1 MKEISLVVPMYN
13 EEEMI
18 PLFFEEINKVLNKL
32 VDYKF
37 EIVCVND
44 GSKDNTLSLLKKKRQ
59 EQSNIHIVSFSR
71 NFGHESAVAA
81 GIKAARGEA
90 VIVMDADLQD
100 PPKLIP
106 ELINKWEE
114 GYQVVNAKRVDRKKD
129 SWMKRNTAAAFY
141 KVISKLS
148 GKTKIPENVGNYRL
162 LDRVVV
168 DQVNLLKEKNRVFR
182 VMVPYVGYKVID
194 VEFKREERP
203 KGKTHYNYKSMFT
216 LAGNSIT
223 SASIIP
229 LKWSFKVGIFLTCLF
244 SVLFVADITLWVI
257 SNFINWPLDVI
268 PYSTL
273 AIIFSMFLCLG
284 ILLFFIGILCEYV
297 GRIMIETQD
306 RPIYYVDEDI
316 KAD

>member
-18 PLFFEEINKVLNKL
+18 PLFFEEINKVLNSL
-32 VDYKF
+32 TDYKF

-44 GSKDNTLSLLKKKRQ
+44 GSKDKTLSLLKEKRKIQ
-59 EQSNIHIVSFSR
+59 TNIHIVSFSR
-71 NFGHESAVAA
+71 NFGHESAVAS
-81 GIKAARGEA
+81 GIKASRGDA
-90 VIVMDADLQD
+90 IIVMDADLQD

-106 ELINKWEE
+106 ELIKRWEE

-168 DQVNLLKEKNRVFR
+168 DKINSLKEKNRVFR
-182 VMVPYVGYKVID
+182 VMVPYVGYKTID

-203 KGKTHYNYKSMFT
+203 KGKTHYNYKSMFA

-223 SASIIP
+223 SSSITP
-229 LKWSFKVGIFLTCLF
+229 LKWPFKIGIFLSCLF
-244 SVLFVADITLWVI
+244 FALTCADIALWIINNYVNWVLNDFPFETLLIV
-257 SNFINWPLDVI
+257 FC
-268 PYSTL
+268 
-273 AIIFSMFLCLG
+273 MFLCLG

-297 GRIMIETQD
+297 GRIMVETQD
-306 RPIYYVDEDI
+306 RPIYYVDEEIDA
-316 KAD
+316 K

>member
-100 PPKLIP
+100 QIGRASCR
-106 ELINKWEE
+106 E
-114 GYQVVNAKRVDRKKD
+114 RV
-129 SWMKRNTAAAFY
+129 
-141 KVISKLS
+141 
-148 GKTKIPENVGNYRL
+148 
-162 LDRVVV
+162 
-168 DQVNLLKEKNRVFR
+168 
-182 VMVPYVGYKVID
+182 
-194 VEFKREERP
+194 
-203 KGKTHYNYKSMFT
+203 
-216 LAGNSIT
+216 
-223 SASIIP
+223 
-229 LKWSFKVGIFLTCLF
+229 
-244 SVLFVADITLWVI
+244 
-257 SNFINWPLDVI
+257 
-268 PYSTL
+268 
-273 AIIFSMFLCLG
+273 
-284 ILLFFIGILCEYV
+284 
-297 GRIMIETQD
+297 
-306 RPIYYVDEDI
+306 
-316 KAD
+316 